1 MDSFVLPYGENVDLK
16 TVYHS
21 AGPAGMRLMVNGER
35 VAATS
40 LSPASSEAVF
50 SFSPDE
56 LGDYSVKLIVEAA
69 SLSEL
74 RKISQGEQPEDE
86 IVASASWDIAVVE
99 KDQLSQSEFKEFK
112 QRVADATLVYT
123 LFNIVYKVYSK
134 WRMLTKLIL
143 ALLKS
148 EQPQSEED
156 PQSTIDDFQDSED
169 DET

>member
-1 MDSFVLPYGENVDLK
+1 
-16 TVYHS
+16 
-21 AGPAGMRLMVNGER
+21 MVNGDQ

-50 SFSPDE
+50 PFSPDE
-56 LGDYSVKLIVEAA
+56 PGDYSVKLIVEAA

-74 RKISQGEQPEDE
+74 RKISQGKQPEDE

-99 KDQLSQSEFKEFK
+99 KDQLSQSEFEEFK

-123 LFNIVYKVYSK
+123 LLSIVYKVYSK
-134 WRMLTKLIL
+134 WRMLAEMIL

-148 EQPQSEED
+148 EESQSQED
-156 PQSTIDDFQDSED
+156 PQSTIDDFRDSDSED